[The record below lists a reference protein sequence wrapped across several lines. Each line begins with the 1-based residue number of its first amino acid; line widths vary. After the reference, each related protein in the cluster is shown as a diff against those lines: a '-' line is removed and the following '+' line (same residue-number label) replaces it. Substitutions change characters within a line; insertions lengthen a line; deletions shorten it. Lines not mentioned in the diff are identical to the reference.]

1 MRKAGFAA
9 ALVGASML
17 AATASAAPGAFE
29 RAVFDQLNHFRA
41 DPAGYAGELESYRP
55 RFDGR
60 LLISG
65 GGDEIDIMTNEGVAA
80 VDEAID
86 DLEGQK
92 PLQRLQWSDL
102 LARAAADHVAAQSR
116 SGAVGHYTNG
126 RGPGERIA
134 ALDRTAL
141 ADFSAENVAT
151 ISRPDGRI
159 GANFAVKRLHRNLMD
174 SPSHRENILHPK
186 ATHVAFGVVRTESG
200 VWVTQLFMR
209 VSGTLPRAAPLRVSA
224 AQALE
229 GQPAGLEG
237 WRFVRYD
244 MVAPSGAPEPPAGG
258 LRAGRD
264 ARLAAYATQPGD
276 DPLSYYWMRFP
287 GPAVTITP

>member
-1 MRKAGFAA
+1 MRRVIASLAFLFLLPLP
-9 ALVGASML
+9 ALACDLQIVGRPLAVASYV
-17 AATASAAPGAFE
+17 E
-29 RAVFDQLNHFRA
+29 RARPCLDRP
-41 DPAGYAGELESYRP
+41 PAGYA
-55 RFDGR
+55 FD
-60 LLISG
+60 
-65 GGDEIDIMTNEGVAA
+65 ET
-80 VDEAID
+80 
-86 DLEGQK
+86 LEGRFLELINAERK
-92 PLQRLQWSDL
+92 AAGLPALKLRPELRDAARLHSLDM
-102 LARAAADHVAAQSR
+102 AVNGFFGHV
-116 SGAVGHYTNG
+116 GPDG
-126 RGPGERIA
+126 RGPSDRIA

-151 ISRPDGRI
+151 VSRPGARI

-186 ATHVAFGVVRTESG
+186 ATHVAFGVARTESG

-209 VSGTLPRAAPLRVSA
+209 VSGTLPQAAPLRVSA

-229 GQPAGLEG
+229 GRPAGLEG

-244 MVAPSGAPEPPAGG
+244 MVAPSGEPVPAPGG
-258 LRAGRD
+258 ARAGRD